1 MVQINDIKNPNL
13 IYVGEIITISCNHNN
28 SSNSDNSINNEI
40 TYTIQSGDILS
51 SIASRFD
58 TTVSNLV
65 ELNDIQNPNFIYA
78 GDILKIQETSEYKIY
93 TIQRGDTLSSIA
105 LKFDTTIKKLVELNN
120 IQNPDLIYAN
130 TKIKV

>member
-13 IYVGEIITISCNHNN
+13 IYVREIITISCNHNN